1 MSTVQYIFFGIA
13 VFIIGLSKGGL
24 GGALPVAL
32 VLPMLS
38 LVFDPKEAVPLMVPF
53 LVIADWFALRIYWGK
68 WDMHQVRLM
77 LPAGVIGVIMGA
89 LLLSVISPTLLKI
102 AIAVFTIIVI
112 IYKLAADT
120 LKSLTYTPRRW
131 HGWLAGWASGFSST
145 LANTGGPPFT
155 IYLLLQSLQPIAF
168 IGTVTLFFAVV
179 NFLKIPLFLQQGL
192 LNVETVLQLAW
203 AIPLLP
209 FGVWLGR
216 RSVDL
221 FDQKLFERLLL
232 VLLVGSVLLLLGTL

>member
-1 MSTVQYIFFGIA
+1 MQYIFFGVA
-13 VFIIGLSKGGL
+13 VLTIGLSKGGL

-38 LVFDPKEAVPLMVPF
+38 LVFDPREAVPLMVPF

-68 WDMHQVRLM
+68 WDMHQIRLM
-77 LPAGVIGVIMGA
+77 LPMGIVGVVMGG
-89 LLLSVISPTLLKI
+89 LLLSVISAVLLKVLI
-102 AIAVFTIIVI
+102 ALFTTIVI
-112 IYKLAADT
+112 IYKLAADN
-120 LKSLTYTPRRW
+120 LKSLTYTPQRW
-131 HGWLAGWASGFSST
+131 HGWLAGWASGLSST

-192 LNVETVLQLAW
+192 LNIDTVVQLAW

-209 FGVWLGR
+209 LGVWLGR
-216 RSVDL
+216 RSLDL
-221 FDQKLFERLLL
+221 FDQRLFERLLL
-232 VLLVGSVLLLLGTL
+232 VLLIGSVLLLLGTL